1 MNMHICEHLKAFI
14 IFWKTSLCLFL
25 FLQVTPDSLIIII
38 MNIMTML
45 IIMKF
50 EARISG

>member
-1 MNMHICEHLKAFI
+1 MHICEHLKAFI

-38 MNIMTML
+38 IIMNIMTML